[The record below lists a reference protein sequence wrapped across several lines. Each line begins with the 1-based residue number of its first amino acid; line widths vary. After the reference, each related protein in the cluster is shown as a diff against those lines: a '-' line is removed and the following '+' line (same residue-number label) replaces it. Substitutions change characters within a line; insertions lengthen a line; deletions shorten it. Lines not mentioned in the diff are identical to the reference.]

1 MIASSKMKG
10 LDLLS
15 VPRPNA
21 VRKSCHSQR
30 RKISREF
37 PFICVNEIGKQLLA
51 VEWNAAICAQ
61 QQQAEADAD
70 TTICLSDSPSDLATP
85 DSGMTD

>member
-1 MIASSKMKG
+1 
-10 LDLLS
+10 
-15 VPRPNA
+15 
-21 VRKSCHSQR
+21 
-30 RKISREF
+30 
-37 PFICVNEIGKQLLA
+37 VNEIGKQLLA